1 MRWLG
6 RDGGTMATTSVGVKT
21 RDQACASAIAVAA
34 ATLLFV
40 APLHAQLTIAVP
52 ANQEWVDTGMDV
64 MQGDQVVFL
73 NRGGQWSNGGKA
85 PRYVS
90 ARGFDGVRLPNSRL
104 PDAPLAA
111 LIGHVRNSIFL
122 VRFDYQIQMPAAGRL
137 YLGMNDVPGTYSDNL
152 GNVSVSI
159 RSYPSRIPNLKK
171 QILKDVLGPPES
183 APALSTQRLRMPD
196 LRKHSLKD
204 AFGILSKY
212 HRTPRVEQGS
222 SDLPR
227 GLIYDQEPP
236 PGTDLATVREIVLHV
251 SEGLRPPAEL
261 PPGASTLRMP
271 DLRKHSLKDAFGIL
285 SKYNRKA
292 RVEQG
297 FSDLPRG
304 LVYDQDPPPG
314 TDLANVREIV
324 LHVSNGVKPEAPT
337 VPPPPTLRM
346 PDLRRHGLKDAVG
359 TLSKYRRKPRVEH
372 GFSDLPEG
380 LVYDQEPAPGTDLA
394 SVREIVLH
402 VSDGVKP
409 EAPTVP
415 PPPTL
420 RMPDLRR
427 HSLNDAVGTLSKYRR
442 KPRVEHGSSDLPEG
456 LVYEQRPAPG
466 NDLASIREIILHVS
480 DGVKLE
486 APTVPPPTPS
496 LMPDLRKHSLKD
508 AFADLSNYHGEP
520 RVEHSYSDLARG
532 LVYDQE
538 PAPGTDLAT
547 IHEIVLHVSDGVKPQ
562 APTMPPPAPLRMPD
576 LRRHSLKDAFAALS
590 NYHGEPRVEH
600 GFSDLARGLVYD
612 QEPPPGTDLAT
623 VHAVVLHV
631 SDAA

>member
-122 VRFDYQIQMPAAGRL
+122 VRFDYPIQMPAAGRL
-137 YLGMNDVPGTYSDNL
+137 YLGMNDVPDTYSDNL
-152 GNVSVSI
+152 GSVSVSI
-159 RSYPSRIPNLKK
+159 RSYPSRMPNSKK
-171 QILKDVLGPPES
+171 QILKDVVGPPES

-251 SEGLRPPAEL
+251 SEGSRPPPEL
-261 PPGASTLRMP
+261 PLGPSTRQLRMP
-271 DLRKHSLKDAFGIL
+271 DLRRHTLKDSFGIL

-304 LVYDQDPPPG
+304 LVYDQEPPPESH
-314 TDLANVREIV
+314 LANVREIV
-324 LHVSNGVKPEAPT
+324 LHVSEGSR
-337 VPPPPTLRM
+337 PPAELPPGPSTRELRM
-346 PDLRRHGLKDAVG
+346 PDLRRHTLKDAFG
-359 TLSKYRRKPRVEH
+359 ILSKYRRKARVEQ
-372 GFSDLPEG
+372 GF
-380 LVYDQEPAPGTDLA
+380 
-394 SVREIVLH
+394 
-402 VSDGVKP
+402 
-409 EAPTVP
+409 
-415 PPPTL
+415 
-420 RMPDLRR
+420 
-427 HSLNDAVGTLSKYRR
+427 
-442 KPRVEHGSSDLPEG
+442 
-456 LVYEQRPAPG
+456 
-466 NDLASIREIILHVS
+466 
-480 DGVKLE
+480 
-486 APTVPPPTPS
+486 
-496 LMPDLRKHSLKD
+496 
-508 AFADLSNYHGEP
+508 
-520 RVEHSYSDLARG
+520 
-532 LVYDQE
+532 
-538 PAPGTDLAT
+538 
-547 IHEIVLHVSDGVKPQ
+547 
-562 APTMPPPAPLRMPD
+562 
-576 LRRHSLKDAFAALS
+576 
-590 NYHGEPRVEH
+590 
-600 GFSDLARGLVYD
+600 
-612 QEPPPGTDLAT
+612 
-623 VHAVVLHV
+623 
-631 SDAA
+631 

>member
-111 LIGHVRNSIFL
+111 LIGHIRNSIFL

-227 GLIYDQEPP
+227 GLVYDQEPP

-251 SEGLRPPAEL
+251 SEGSRPPPEL
-261 PPGASTLRMP
+261 PPGPSTRQLRMP
-271 DLRKHSLKDAFGIL
+271 DLRKHSLKDAVVTL
-285 SKYNRKA
+285 SKYRRKA

-304 LVYDQDPPPG
+304 LVYDQEPPPG

-324 LHVSNGVKPEAPT
+324 LHVSNGEKPEAPT
-337 VPPPPTLRM
+337 VPPPPT
-346 PDLRRHGLKDAVG
+346 
-359 TLSKYRRKPRVEH
+359 
-372 GFSDLPEG
+372 
-380 LVYDQEPAPGTDLA
+380 
-394 SVREIVLH
+394 
-402 VSDGVKP
+402 
-409 EAPTVP
+409 
-415 PPPTL
+415 
-420 RMPDLRR
+420 
-427 HSLNDAVGTLSKYRR
+427 
-442 KPRVEHGSSDLPEG
+442 
-456 LVYEQRPAPG
+456 
-466 NDLASIREIILHVS
+466 
-480 DGVKLE
+480 
-486 APTVPPPTPS
+486 
-496 LMPDLRKHSLKD
+496 
-508 AFADLSNYHGEP
+508 
-520 RVEHSYSDLARG
+520 
-532 LVYDQE
+532 
-538 PAPGTDLAT
+538 
-547 IHEIVLHVSDGVKPQ
+547 
-562 APTMPPPAPLRMPD
+562 LRMPD

-623 VHAVVLHV
+623 VHDVVLHV
-631 SDAA
+631 SDGTKPSLPPPHPTPPPPPTPPLPPLFWQAAAAIAVTTSVLAAANAVRHLRWTRASNVKVSLDLTGASSVSPLTTAALPVGLQGRLEMGDASPVGPIPVKTEEQRHE

>member
-212 HRTPRVEQGS
+212 HRKARVEQGS

-227 GLIYDQEPP
+227 GLVYDQEPP
-236 PGTDLATVREIVLHV
+236 PGTDLATVHEIVLHV
-251 SEGLRPPAEL
+251 SEGLRLQPEPPPRPATRL
-261 PPGASTLRMP
+261 LRMP
-271 DLRKHSLKDAFGIL
+271 DLRKH
-285 SKYNRKA
+285 
-292 RVEQG
+292 
-297 FSDLPRG
+297 
-304 LVYDQDPPPG
+304 
-314 TDLANVREIV
+314 T
-324 LHVSNGVKPEAPT
+324 
-337 VPPPPTLRM
+337 
-346 PDLRRHGLKDAVG
+346 LKDAVV
-359 TLSKYRRKPRVEH
+359 TLSRYDRRPRVEQ
-372 GFSDLPEG
+372 S
-380 LVYDQEPAPGTDLA
+380 
-394 SVREIVLH
+394 
-402 VSDGVKP
+402 
-409 EAPTVP
+409 
-415 PPPTL
+415 
-420 RMPDLRR
+420 
-427 HSLNDAVGTLSKYRR
+427 
-442 KPRVEHGSSDLPEG
+442 
-456 LVYEQRPAPG
+456 
-466 NDLASIREIILHVS
+466 
-480 DGVKLE
+480 
-486 APTVPPPTPS
+486 
-496 LMPDLRKHSLKD
+496 
-508 AFADLSNYHGEP
+508 
-520 RVEHSYSDLARG
+520 
-532 LVYDQE
+532 
-538 PAPGTDLAT
+538 
-547 IHEIVLHVSDGVKPQ
+547 
-562 APTMPPPAPLRMPD
+562 
-576 LRRHSLKDAFAALS
+576 
-590 NYHGEPRVEH
+590 
-600 GFSDLARGLVYD
+600 FSDLARGLVYD

-623 VHAVVLHV
+623 VHDVVLHV
-631 SDAA
+631 SDGTKPSLPPPHPTPPPPPTPPLPPLFWQAAAAIAVTTSVLATANAVRHLRWTRASNVKVSLDLTGASSVSPLTTAALPVGLQGRLEMGDASPVGPIPVKTEEQRHE